1 VSAQK
6 SLNYEKL
13 ILAKNTFSPCGRLA
27 MSLPV
32 LLLAVAVGL
41 ANWALGTLSLQLA
54 HSQALECVHND

>member
-32 LLLAVAVGL
+32 LLLAVGL

>member
-32 LLLAVAVGL
+32 LLLAVACWPGQ
-41 ANWALGTLSLQLA
+41 LGFGNPFSAIGPLTGFGVCAQ
-54 HSQALECVHND
+54 